1 MALSPSGQ
9 LELEQEVVPHDH
21 QIWRSGVD
29 KYTKVA
35 STQLKAQSTT
45 GDLNVYKYVPSSPL
59 RFQEGDIL
67 VVCQREDSSIV
78 PFDQEST
85 EPQNL
90 IRQSSLVSLAAN
102 NLIALLQSDEYDYYL
117 VTVETGESH

>member
-1 MALSPSGQ
+1 M
-9 LELEQEVVPHDH
+9 
-21 QIWRSGVD
+21 
-29 KYTKVA
+29 
-35 STQLKAQSTT
+35 
-45 GDLNVYKYVPSSPL
+45 YKYVPSSPL

-78 PFDQEST
+78 PFYQESAG
-85 EPQNL
+85 PQNL

-117 VTVETGESH
+117 VTAETGESH